1 MAKKTLELTYA
12 DNVPVVVTD
21 DVGMGRYTNRW
32 GRTSIN
38 RVAKAVAWLGE
49 VVPGMSRATLL
60 LLPNGN
66 PSDPTGYSPCVVE
79 FAYPG
84 GSGNETTTQLGA
96 AEIVPM
102 ASTARIEL
110 LNMFLDGAGANIYV
124 PSPEFKDDPVD
135 ALNLSAVKKH

>member
-1 MAKKTLELTYA
+1 MSKKLLELTYA
-12 DNVPVVVTD
+12 DNVPVVVGD

-32 GRTSIN
+32 GRTSVN

-66 PSDPTGYSPCVVE
+66 PVDPTGYSPCLVE

-84 GSGNETTTQLGA
+84 ASGNETTTQLGA
-96 AEIVPM
+96 AEIVAM

-110 LNMFLDGAGANIYV
+110 LNTFLDGAGAMIYV
-124 PSPEFKDDPVD
+124 PAPDFKDDPVD
-135 ALNLSAVKKH
+135 ALNLTAIKKH